1 MADKERYMAQI
12 ALVKEECKDVDED
25 EVAKEFERYENEFL
39 IPPNDAVRS
48 VILKFQKAS
57 GKEMESFPG
66 SSPRVEKKVERFK
79 DLDSEDKNITI
90 EVAVVTY
97 VPRVQMVRGEE
108 KQIAFGWIED
118 NPWESTD
125 KRERWDFKDWGSH
138 SENLRP
144 NSIVRLEGVSVNEWN
159 EKLSLIHISEP
170 TRPY

>member
-57 GKEMESFPG
+57 GNEMESFPG

-79 DLDSEDKNITI
+79 DCLLYTSPS
-90 EVAVVTY
+90 
-97 VPRVQMVRGEE
+97 PRD
-108 KQIAFGWIED
+108 A
-118 NPWESTD
+118 
-125 KRERWDFKDWGSH
+125 
-138 SENLRP
+138 
-144 NSIVRLEGVSVNEWN
+144 
-159 EKLSLIHISEP
+159 
-170 TRPY
+170 